1 MDENFLKVAENP
13 LKVAENP
20 LNIAEPEKQRA
31 LLPSLG

>member
-20 LNIAEPEKQRA
+20 LNIVEPEKQRA